1 MKLLIIVFFLKIIFS
16 LRLASRMYISA
27 TQKSPGKTPGFF
39 TTTFSLQP
47 IILIHFIW
55 ETYIP
60 LLSFEEIDVC

>member
-1 MKLLIIVFFLKIIFS
+1 
-16 LRLASRMYISA
+16 MYVSA
-27 TQKSPGKTPGFF
+27 TQKSPGKTPGFI